1 MGIIKSIVEKH
12 QNNIQEKNQLC
23 EDLLTRSNM
32 ALEKANTM
40 FTDKKSFIDPLLG
53 DDWQIENKSL
63 LQELRHNNLK
73 SLKRTSRYNDLLS
86 NQCRLQNF
94 SEKCFDII
102 HEHNEEVVDIV
113 DLLLDEN
120 NDEPISLFDE
130 NEKEIKFEQVAIIPE
145 SERIYA
151 ILKPID
157 EMEGVADDEAIVF
170 VVDYDEDGNSFLT
183 VETNE
188 EIAIKVFDKYYQ
200 LLDEAE
206 GKENQD
212 NK

>member
-23 EDLLTRSNM
+23 EDLLARSNM

-86 NQCRLQNF
+86 NQYRLQNF

-102 HEHNEEVVDIV
+102 HEHNEEVASNKVEEAYKIIGEVEGRKLDKQQMTCIV
-113 DLLLDEN
+113 KDSHNHL
-120 NDEPISLFDE
+120 
-130 NEKEIKFEQVAIIPE
+130 V
-145 SERIYA
+145 
-151 ILKPID
+151 
-157 EMEGVADDEAIVF
+157 
-170 VVDYDEDGNSFLT
+170 
-183 VETNE
+183 
-188 EIAIKVFDKYYQ
+188 IAGAGTGKQ
-200 LLDEAE
+200 LL
-206 GKENQD
+206 
-212 NK
+212 